1 MVAIARV
8 VLERVIHDVGL
19 LSRVCVGPLQ
29 AREGGRGPH
38 YRRGPGSL
46 GSINGVEGAAS
57 NCRGYAP
64 LDRLGGRRW
73 SRRRRL
79 AFIRGRTHVAHHG
92 GEQPRVV
99 SAKTK
104 TRGVLLGG

>member
-19 LSRVCVGPLQ
+19 LSRVWDP
-29 AREGGRGPH
+29 AASAGRGEGPH
-38 YRRGPGSL
+38 YRRGPHSDRSTAL
-46 GSINGVEGAAS
+46 ETPAAS
-57 NCRGYAP
+57 ICRGYSP
-64 LDRLGGRRW
+64 LDRLGWRRW